1 MTDSNELIGRLRG
14 DAERILTASG
24 NTGEYRF
31 TVLRES
37 VRQECE
43 ECGHKLLGVVRA
55 DAVSGARRYYYIG
68 YCPVCY
74 RVQSIVKE
82 PFMTRFDFL
91 SS

>member
-1 MTDSNELIGRLRG
+1 MTDSSELIGRLGG
-14 DAERILTASG
+14 DAERILNAASG
-24 NTGEYRF
+24 NTGGYRF

-55 DAVSGARRYYYIG
+55 DAVSGVRRYYYIG

-74 RVQSIVKE
+74 RVQRIVKD
-82 PFMTRFDFL
+82 PFMTRFD
-91 SS
+91 